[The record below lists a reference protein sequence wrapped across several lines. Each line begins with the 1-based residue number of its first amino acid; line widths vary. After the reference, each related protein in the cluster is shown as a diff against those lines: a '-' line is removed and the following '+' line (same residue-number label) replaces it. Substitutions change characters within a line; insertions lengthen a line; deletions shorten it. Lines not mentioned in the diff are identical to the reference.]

1 MEAEAEATHSSLVP
15 QKHNDLFIVRGHMT
29 YRNPMTTGNRID
41 GRNAHRI
48 DIVRDVLTTQHVDRM
63 HGQGDV
69 SIPTAI
75 VSYGF
80 RNLFRNEKRYEDD
93 FPLRRARA
101 MAV

>member
-1 MEAEAEATHSSLVP
+1 
-15 QKHNDLFIVRGHMT
+15 
-29 YRNPMTTGNRID
+29 MTTGDRID

>member
-1 MEAEAEATHSSLVP
+1 
-15 QKHNDLFIVRGHMT
+15 
-29 YRNPMTTGNRID
+29 MTTGDRID

-101 MAV
+101 MAVWKRCGNVTQTCLVRNRHDTGYA